1 MAVRFGTSG
10 RFLSLFGVALISA
23 AGAMTFANAPAQAQ
37 SGGNFTIVETGK
49 SFGRLADAVNSIGGN
64 RGTISI
70 APGTYRDCAVQTAG
84 YVIYKSA
91 VPGKAIFDGGICEG
105 KATLVLRGQ
114 GAEVRGIIFQN
125 LAVSDLNGSGIRHEK
140 GKVTVVN
147 SWFRNSQQGIL
158 TANDPN
164 GELIIDKSTFTGL
177 GRCGGGKGCA
187 HSIYIGELG
196 ALTVTRSRFEQGTG
210 GHYVKTRAPRVT
222 IKNNSFDDTQGN
234 TTNYM
239 IDLSIGAVGEIS
251 DNMFVQGR
259 NKENWSAFITVG
271 PEGQQN
277 ASRGLTITRNDAR
290 IAPGVDRNT
299 WFVADWRGEP
309 LNITGNT
316 LGRGLTKYQ
325 KR

>member
-1 MAVRFGTSG
+1 MAFAPG
-10 RFLSLFGVALISA
+10 RFLSLLSLTAASALVTLPLATS
-23 AGAMTFANAPAQAQ
+23 APAQAQ
-37 SGGNFTIVETGK
+37 AAGGFTIAETGERF
-49 SFGRLADAVNSIGGN
+49 SSLDAAVKRIGSS
-64 RGTISI
+64 RGTIEI

-84 YVIYKSA
+84 YVIYQA
-91 VPGKAIFDGGICEG
+91 AQPGTAIFDGGICEG
-105 KATLVLRGQ
+105 KATLVLRGE
-114 GAEVRGIIFQN
+114 GAEVRGLTFQN
-125 LAVSDLNGSGIRHEK
+125 LKVSDLNGSGIRHEK
-140 GKVTVVN
+140 GNVTVVN

-158 TANDPN
+158 TANDPT
-164 GELIIDKSTFTGL
+164 GSLTIDKSTFTGL

-187 HSIYIGELG
+187 HSIYIGQLG
-196 ALTVTRSRFEQGTG
+196 SLTVTRSRFEQGTG

-222 IKNNSFDDTQGN
+222 IIGNSFDDTKGS

-251 DNMFVQGR
+251 NNLFVQGV

-277 ASRGLTITRNDAR
+277 PSSGLTITANDAR
-290 IAPGVDRNT
+290 IAPGADRDT

-316 LGRGLTKYQ
+316 LGPRLSKYQ